1 VSWTTRRFRA
11 GAAFALHRLDELPAD
26 QRAPFE
32 ELQRDADF
40 YGLFVPRDGGTM
52 KAAPRATAQLFL
64 ALSAPSCLDPG
75 LLADDEYRE
84 DIVDLV
90 LDGMLEIE
98 RDGAFVSGAGAFT
111 LFFPETAAAGNGGR
125 IAALSREAVQHGQAL
140 ETADLSAITG
150 ALYSYNRI
158 PLTRAWTTRFPDRD
172 SVLGHLGA
180 RDAALRSILERHW
193 VLVPESSAH
202 GWISWA
208 RPSPQPLSPPAGKG
222 AMGWKLYLSP
232 RPEHIRDAFHA
243 LVRVLAGIPGAQM
256 KIGPDAVGI
265 LRPDKLIA
273 YFASKSDLET
283 AAAALAEQLRGCPA
297 HGVPFTAGV
306 DHDGLLSWGVD
317 PPDSERALSWLDRES
332 WRLWIA
338 RSLASAL
345 VLAKREPSPDLPP
358 WRFAV
363 ERVRRRGVDVDT
375 WTPHDSLWRMQ
386 G

>member
-1 VSWTTRRFRA
+1 MSWTTRRLRA

-40 YGLFVPRDGGTM
+40 YGLFVPREGGTM
-52 KAAPRATAQLFL
+52 KAAPRATAELFL
-64 ALSAPSCLDPG
+64 ALSTPSRLDPE
-75 LLADDEYRE
+75 LLADEEYRE
-84 DIVDLV
+84 DVVDLV

-98 RDGAFVSGAGAFT
+98 RDGAFVSGAGAFS
-111 LFFPETAAAGNGGR
+111 LFFPLAAAAENGGR

-140 ETADLSAITG
+140 ETTDLSALAG

-180 RDAALRSILERHW
+180 RDAALRSLLERHW

-208 RPSPQPLSPPAGKG
+208 RMHTSVRTADIT
-222 AMGWKLYLSP
+222 WKLYVSP

-265 LRPDKLIA
+265 LRPDKLVA
-273 YFASKSDLET
+273 YFPSRSDLE
-283 AAAALAEQLRGCPA
+283 AAASALAEQLRGCPA

-338 RSLASAL
+338 RSLAGAL

-375 WTPHDSLWRMQ
+375 WTPHDSLWRMPA
-386 G
+386 